1 MSADLIS
8 SLLFF
13 VPALLLGLSLLLG
26 HRPGE
31 RLLIRW
37 ATTRTQRHRYTPL
50 GPNPV
55 RNGWVWINPRGGRL
69 LARSLAGRSPPRRPA
84 PRMRF
89 GRRLHPSFI

>member
-1 MSADLIS
+1 MIGDLTS

-26 HRPGE
+26 YRPGE

-37 ATTRTQRHRYTPL
+37 AASRTRRHRYAPFS
-50 GPNPV
+50 PRRV
-55 RNGWVWINPRGGRL
+55 RNSWVRINPRGGRL
-69 LARSLAGRSPPRRPA
+69 LARSLAGRAPPRRAA
-84 PRMRF
+84 PRMQF